1 MIWQIQ
7 IIHVVIQWS
16 IFASLWTLLY
26 ASILKRL
33 FVLSLKISDHGDFIQ
48 TKKLKNLE
56 SRVEYI
62 LWNLCDMLVHRFFP
76 LHHQYVITSI
86 LTREEAAIVPDT
98 RSFGILKSIFQTDS
112 ESYQGFNIHL
122 EISLSSR
129 STKMKIGVFTCCKEV
144 YQTLN
149 TITRYIRWSQKSF
162 QWWPGVRWWGFH
174 SGELD
179 RPLRWL
185 DPLPG
190 YGLGDCLVWGSVD
203 WSAHILYQH
212 LPTNFLEAV
221 HCHSYIAHS
230 HRNSG

>member
-7 IIHVVIQWS
+7 IVHVLIHWS

-62 LWNLCDMLVHRFFP
+62 LWNLWDMLVHRFFP

-144 YQTLN
+144 YQTFTQLPVIFDDPKN
-149 TITRYIRWSQKSF
+149 PFNRDLECVGEDSTVESWFGHSVGWIRC
-162 QWWPGVRWWGFH
+162 
-174 SGELD
+174 LD
-179 RPLRWL
+179 MDWET
-185 DPLPG
+185 
-190 YGLGDCLVWGSVD
+190 VWC
-203 WSAHILYQH
+203 
-212 LPTNFLEAV
+212 EAV
-221 HCHSYIAHS
+221 WIGVPIYYISICPYFISAFFFAYTFF
-230 HRNSG
+230 NF

>member
-7 IIHVVIQWS
+7 IVHVLIHWS

-112 ESYQGFNIHL
+112 ESYQGFNL

-144 YQTLN
+144 YQTFAQYHYYE
-149 TITRYIRWSQKSF
+149 IHYI
-162 QWWPGVRWWGFH
+162 
-174 SGELD
+174 
-179 RPLRWL
+179 
-185 DPLPG
+185 
-190 YGLGDCLVWGSVD
+190 
-203 WSAHILYQH
+203 
-212 LPTNFLEAV
+212 
-221 HCHSYIAHS
+221 
-230 HRNSG
+230 